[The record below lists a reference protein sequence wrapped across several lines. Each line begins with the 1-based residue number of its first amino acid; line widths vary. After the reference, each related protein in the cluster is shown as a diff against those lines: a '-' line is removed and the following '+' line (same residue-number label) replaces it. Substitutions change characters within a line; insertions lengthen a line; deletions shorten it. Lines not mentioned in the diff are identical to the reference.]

1 MHLFTILS
9 EIPQVYLY
17 LLVKIAFEFYTFLT
31 LHKIQIRLLFST
43 FKIQTYECQM
53 GLTLK
58 LPAYLVLT
66 ILNIVLIFNL
76 LHSFLLES
84 SVVATE

>member
-1 MHLFTILS
+1 MNFFTIVS
-9 EIPQVYLY
+9 EIPQVY